1 MKCQY
6 DSRLQTNSIESIESS
21 YTPTNG
27 LLNFYWK
34 SLFTKKF
41 SFQYIFSF
49 FPRIY
54 VYFVYISQFVVY
66 MKSVQMIDVMMKY

>member
-1 MKCQY
+1 MKCKY

-34 SLFTKKF
+34 LLFTKF
-41 SFQYIFSF
+41 WFQYIFSF
-49 FPRIY
+49 FPTIY

-66 MKSVQMIDVMMKY
+66 MKSVQMIDVTMKY